1 MILSYLDI
9 FEPSARKTRV
19 KATIATNHS
28 AGSYGQP
35 VIVLADGG
43 ALDPMSWVAM
53 GYQVVKATRKD
64 QVELQ
69 KMGLL

>member
-1 MILSYLDI
+1 MILSYLNI

-43 ALDPMSWVAM
+43 ALDLMSWVAM
-53 GYQVVKATRKD
+53 GYQAVKTTKKERAK
-64 QVELQ
+64 LQ